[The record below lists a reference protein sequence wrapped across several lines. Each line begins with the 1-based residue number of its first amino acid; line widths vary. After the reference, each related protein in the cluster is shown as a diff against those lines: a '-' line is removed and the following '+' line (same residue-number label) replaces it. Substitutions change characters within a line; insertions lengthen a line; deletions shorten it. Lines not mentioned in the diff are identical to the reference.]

1 MGKIS
6 ASERRILMAQWIGAA
21 WEIFCHEYKDAIRT
35 SFVKCGVALLTRHI
49 D

>member
-1 MGKIS
+1 
-6 ASERRILMAQWIGAA
+6 MAQWIGAA